1 MTLSPISKLWS
12 ASLSEPV
19 WSLCYS
25 SECFRYRFL
34 GSDNRWVIS
43 LRWHK
48 EYNFHSNYSLMTVY
62 FPDHGE
68 VEYLQKEMEDQYSN
82 FKLKV

>member
-1 MTLSPISKLWS
+1 
-12 ASLSEPV
+12 
-19 WSLCYS
+19 
-25 SECFRYRFL
+25 
-34 GSDNRWVIS
+34 
-43 LRWHK
+43 
-48 EYNFHSNYSLMTVY
+48 MTVY